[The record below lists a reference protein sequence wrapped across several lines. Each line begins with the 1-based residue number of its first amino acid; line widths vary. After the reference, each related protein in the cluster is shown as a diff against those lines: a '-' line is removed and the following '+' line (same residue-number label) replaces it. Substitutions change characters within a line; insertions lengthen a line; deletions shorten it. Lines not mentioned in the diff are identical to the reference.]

1 MRRRTRNKIDTIYR
15 RAHLT
20 NTSLDNLT
28 RRLDRIE
35 WLLHNLQPNLREVL
49 FAKPEQDL
57 DEWYKDNKLNIERL
71 ASEGMA

>member
-57 DEWYKDNKLNIERL
+57 DQWYKENKKHVEYLGKQ
-71 ASEGMA
+71 GMA